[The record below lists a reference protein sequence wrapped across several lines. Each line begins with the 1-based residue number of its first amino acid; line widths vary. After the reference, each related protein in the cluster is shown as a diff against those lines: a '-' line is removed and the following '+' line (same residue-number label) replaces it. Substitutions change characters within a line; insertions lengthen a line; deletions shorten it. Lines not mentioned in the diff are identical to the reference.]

1 MASLW
6 WKVFFS
12 TSSQCQSGF
21 FIDYHHLNLEF
32 YKNFYIFFSV
42 FNYQVCLSP
51 FWPINCS
58 TFLVP
63 SNITFVVVPNQETL
77 SLLYV
82 FFIYILLNI
91 FKRIN
96 LYSLSIELISFNNRM
111 KKGQNTIFFFSIFKS
126 RNIISFIHFQ
136 IQFQIRWCWWGD
148 GNLLAMNLSIIKT
161 ISNFI
166 LKWCLKDILK
176 FIFFLLFLFCLL
188 WLLLFSCWW
197 VDCWWWVWKIRK
209 FLFWSVHLIDSISL
223 SNSFDY
229 AIK

>member
-1 MASLW
+1 MMKS
-6 WKVFFS
+6 FFS

-63 SNITFVVVPNQETL
+63 SNITFVVVQTKKRFL
-77 SLLYV
+77 FYMYSLY
-82 FFIYILLNI
+82 LNI
-91 FKRIN
+91 FKRIKI
-96 LYSLSIELISFNNRM
+96 YSLSIELISFNNRM

-136 IQFQIRWCWWGD
+136 IQFQIR
-148 GNLLAMNLSIIKT
+148 
-161 ISNFI
+161 
-166 LKWCLKDILK
+166 
-176 FIFFLLFLFCLL
+176 
-188 WLLLFSCWW
+188 
-197 VDCWWWVWKIRK
+197 
-209 FLFWSVHLIDSISL
+209 
-223 SNSFDY
+223 
-229 AIK
+229 